1 MTKESRQYFQWINEL
16 ESKLKEQK
24 DEIASLKNELRILS
38 QTVPELLHLESEDD
52 IYQFILSKVVD
63 LNPEVYVIVSA
74 RQKDADLLG
83 IKLHYG
89 FSQKLQKIIDL
100 LGLDPRKMGISP
112 NEMTIDERQ
121 KFTRGKFS
129 LLEEG
134 FYELSAR
141 KISKTLCRTVERLL
155 QIEKIY
161 SMGFSLK
168 DKPQGGIT
176 IMLQKG
182 QKIQSVDLIEN
193 IIRQA
198 AITLER
204 LHVEQD
210 LIQAK
215 EKAEESDRLKS
226 AFLANMSHEIRT
238 PMNGIIGFSEMFMN
252 PELSEDRRKYYANI
266 VIDSSKQLL
275 TLVNDILDISL
286 IEAGKVA
293 LKQEEVNINDL
304 IMNLYAIYNSQ
315 AKNKNIGLHTCK
327 DLEDRNSIIITDKNR
342 LRQIL
347 SNLLKNAFKFTSKGH
362 IQYGYTITD
371 SRLQFFV
378 KDTGIC
384 IESDQMDHIFEE
396 FRQENVET
404 AHQYG
409 GAGLGLS
416 ISKKLVE
423 LLGGKIWVKSQKN
436 KGSVF
441 YFSISYYPV
450 NENIQESQSRQKTE
464 HGKAFT
470 ILVAEDDEI
479 NYLYIEEIM
488 SGKNI
493 ELIQAHNG
501 KQTVETCKNNPH
513 IDMVLMD
520 IKMPVMNGYE
530 ATREIKKFRPDLPII
545 AQTAYVMTEDRKKAL
560 DAGCDEYLSKPINA
574 HELETIIEQLR

>member
-16 ESKLKEQK
+16 ESKLKERK
-24 DEIASLKNELRILS
+24 DEIASLKNELRVLS
-38 QTVPELLHLESEDD
+38 QTVPELLHLKSEDE
-52 IYQFILSKVVD
+52 IYQFILSKVVE
-63 LNPEVYVIVSA
+63 LNPNVYVIVSA
-74 RQKDADLLG
+74 REKSTDLLG

-89 FSQKLQKIIDL
+89 FSQKMQKIIDL

-112 NEMTIDERQ
+112 DEMTIEERQ

-134 FYELSAR
+134 FWELSAR
-141 KISKTLCRTVERLL
+141 KIPKTLCRALERLL

-168 DKPQGGIT
+168 DEPQGGIS

-198 AITLER
+198 AIAIER
-204 LHVEQD
+204 LYVEQD

-238 PMNGIIGFSEMFMN
+238 PMNGVIGFSEMFMN
-252 PELSEDRRKYYANI
+252 PDLSEERRQYYAKI
-266 VIDSSKQLL
+266 VIDSGKQLL

-293 LKQEEVNINDL
+293 FKQEEVNINDL

-315 AKNKNIGLHTCK
+315 AKNKNIGLHTYK
-327 DLEDRNSIIITDKNR
+327 DLEDRNSIIVTDKNR

-347 SNLLKNAFKFTSKGH
+347 SNLLKNAFKFTSEGH
-362 IQYGYTITD
+362 IKYGYVITD
-371 SRLQFFV
+371 SHLQFFV
-378 KDTGIC
+378 EDTGIG
-384 IESDQMDHIFEE
+384 IESEQIEHIFEE
-396 FRQENVET
+396 FRQENFET

-409 GAGLGLS
+409 GTGLGLS

-441 YFSISYYPV
+441 YFSIPCHPV
-450 NENIQESQSRQKTE
+450 NGHIGVSISSQQQELD
-464 HGKAFT
+464 KAFT

-479 NYLYIEEIM
+479 NYLYIVEIM
-488 SGKNI
+488 SGRNI
-493 ELIQAHNG
+493 ELIQAHDG
-501 KQTVETCKNNPH
+501 KKTIETCKNNPH

-545 AQTAYVMTEDRKKAL
+545 AQTAYAMTEDRKKAL

-574 HELETIIEQLR
+574 QALETIIEQLR